1 MIEISRIQDWVRDY
15 LSHLLGRPAEA
26 IALDCS
32 LADYGVDSV
41 DAVVMAGELEFAFD
55 LEIDPATFL
64 QFDTIQAMISALP
77 RMTEGQGGAPVAP

>member
-1 MIEISRIQDWVRDY
+1 MTEDTRLRDWVRDY
-15 LSHLLGRPAEA
+15 LARLLGRQAET

-41 DAVVMAGELEFAFD
+41 DAVIMAGELEFAFD

-64 QFDTIQAMISALP
+64 RFDTIEAMVAALP
-77 RMTEGQGGAPVAP
+77 RMKGNPTGARTDS

>member
-15 LSHLLGRPAEA
+15 LGRLLGRPAET

-77 RMTEGQGGAPVAP
+77 RMTESQGRAPADP

>member
-1 MIEISRIQDWVRDY
+1 MIEITKIQAWVRDY
-15 LSHLLGRPAEA
+15 LGRLLGRPAET
-26 IALDCS
+26 IELECS

-55 LEIDPATFL
+55 LEIDPASFL

-77 RMTEGQGGAPVAP
+77 RMAHNKGGAPADP